1 MTEEKLVRNMSYDGH
16 MLLSS
21 RLGPSCA
28 SGKNY
33 KPLASM
39 LGYTYEEVLDLERKE
54 DPVMYLLK
62 DRRFIDLTISRL
74 KSCLLDMERL
84 DVVED
89 LEPFE
94 GDTDCLTNSFV
105 IFVQALNICKSVN
118 TIDTNRY
125 ELID

>member
-1 MTEEKLVRNMSYDGH
+1 
-16 MLLSS
+16 
-21 RLGPSCA
+21 
-28 SGKNY
+28 
-33 KPLASM
+33 M

-125 ELID
+125 ELIDWYQ